1 MGLWRKSNASLIYSL
16 PFVAHT
22 HSLGLKR
29 MGVVSLGSDSVCTY
43 LCICYRNS
51 TFPPLTCPPLS
62 LYLSS
67 PFLAQATSSKRA
79 IRNFRSAFY
88 ILFFCCGLPFALFV
102 FLVTD
107 SVSIFPWWCWSS
119 SFVLLF
125 MFLFVLFL
133 FWLLCLRSCVW
144 PTCVGREGSRWFQVC
159 GWVEECPYVC
169 L

>member
-1 MGLWRKSNASLIYSL
+1 MWRKSNASLIYSL

-79 IRNFRSAFY
+79 IKIFVQHFTYFFSAVG
-88 ILFFCCGLPFALFV
+88 CPLPFLSFLLLMVFQFSRGGVDLLASCFYSCFCSCFSCSGFCVYVLVYGLRVLGGRGVGGFRYVGGWKSVRMFV
-102 FLVTD
+102 
-107 SVSIFPWWCWSS
+107 
-119 SFVLLF
+119 
-125 MFLFVLFL
+125 
-133 FWLLCLRSCVW
+133 
-144 PTCVGREGSRWFQVC
+144 
-159 GWVEECPYVC
+159 YK
-169 L
+169 